1 MQEIFWMFRK
11 YLKFS
16 FVYSL
21 GRMASKQSADTS
33 FDQDS
38 HPLQNSFIFC
48 GMQVKQEQI
57 TFSVKC

>member
-1 MQEIFWMFRK
+1 MFRK